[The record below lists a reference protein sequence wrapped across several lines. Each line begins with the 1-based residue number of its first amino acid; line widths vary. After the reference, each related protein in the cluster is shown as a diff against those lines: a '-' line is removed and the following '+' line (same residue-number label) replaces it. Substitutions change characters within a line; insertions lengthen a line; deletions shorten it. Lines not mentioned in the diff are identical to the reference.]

1 MSFQFSKTTLLLA
14 AAGLLS
20 ACSSIANKSPDEM
33 VRYGVQR
40 NLVHDNQYN
49 FSGQYRLKII
59 PAQSAQTRAQET
71 RQAAL
76 QTQQAVDSAEQAA
89 AAVPTLK
96 HMGRKYPLR
105 AKVKRQKTAVF
116 DRKLDQAEKDNVQY
130 ERTALHYYVQN
141 IQQLLTTHLTA
152 PYSGA
157 VDLRRG
163 RVELVPQVRYQT
175 RNALAQMQVPVQA
188 SIPDMAVVVDPG
200 AVAPWWDA
208 YAKVTNP
215 SAVIGDKYLAIQVP
229 RQDYQNLPLKQLAR
243 AVPKAVDD
251 GYAAIDKS
259 AFTQLPMDED
269 GRKAGAHYHVRLS
282 VTPQQ
287 SDQITLV
294 MLNSLSQ
301 QLQRDEAASREK
313 AQGKTADYASMQN
326 LLQKIG
332 QFLQTDNSDNSA
344 VVQKLRQQPV
354 VTDFYLDRRGR
365 IMAIRQTVNLTPL
378 ARFVGS
384 HNQVYATSW
393 TQLDYTSN
401 PKFVLKPN
409 AANTLDLTQKALALR
424 NAAENGQSIDNAD
437 QIVLRLLDLQ
447 REYPNNIKVDVQN

>member
-1 MSFQFSKTTLLLA
+1 MSFQFSKTTAILA

-49 FSGQYRLKII
+49 FSGQYRLKVI
-59 PAQSAQTRAQET
+59 PATPARIQASQT

-76 QTQQAVDSAEQAA
+76 QAQQSTDEAIQAA
-89 AAVPTLK
+89 AQVPSQTRTRHK
-96 HMGRKYPLR
+96 N
-105 AKVKRQKTAVF
+105 KVHSRIKQQKTAEF
-116 DRKLDQAEKDNVQY
+116 DRKLNQAEYDNVAY
-130 ERTALHYYVQN
+130 ERTALHYYLQNVQ
-141 IQQLLTTHLTA
+141 QVLTSHITA

-163 RVELVPQVRYQT
+163 RIEVVPQVRYET
-175 RNALAQMQVPVQA
+175 RNALAEAQLPIQA
-188 SIPDMAVVVDPG
+188 SIPDMAVVIDPG

-208 YAKVTNP
+208 YAKVTKP
-215 SAVIGDKYLAIQVP
+215 EAVIGDKYLAIQVP
-229 RQDYQNLPLKQLAR
+229 RQDYQNLPLKQLVR

-251 GYAAIDKS
+251 GYAAIDKR

-269 GRKAGAHYHVRLS
+269 GRRAGAHYHVRLS

-287 SDQITLV
+287 SEQITQV

-301 QLQRDEAASREK
+301 QLQRDEANSREH

-332 QFLQTDNSDNSA
+332 QFLQVESSDNSE

-365 IMAIRQTVNLTPL
+365 IMAMRQTLNLTPL
-378 ARFVGS
+378 ARFVSSGS
-384 HNQVYATSW
+384 QIYATSW
-393 TQLDYTSN
+393 TQLDYTAH
-401 PKFVLKPN
+401 PKFVLKPD
-409 AANTLDLTQKALALR
+409 AANTLDLTQKALAMQ
-424 NAAENGQSIDNAD
+424 NAPKNGQSIDSAD
-437 QIVLRLLDLQ
+437 QIIQKLLDLQ
-447 REYPNNIKVDVQN
+447 REHPDQIRVKVHN